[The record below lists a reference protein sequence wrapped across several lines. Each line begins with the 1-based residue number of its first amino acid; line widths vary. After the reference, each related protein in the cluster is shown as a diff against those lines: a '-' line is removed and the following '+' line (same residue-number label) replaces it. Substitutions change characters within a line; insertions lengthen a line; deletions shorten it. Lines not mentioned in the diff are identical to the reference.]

1 MEKEL
6 KNTTDGVSENGAACG
21 QREPSCY
28 ILSVSYGNDSIA
40 LIQWA
45 HEKGLENVFVVY
57 CDTGWSH
64 PDWPHRVKKG
74 MALADSYGFTTW
86 NVRGEFT
93 FESMVRMKK
102 GFPSQRYQFCSGI
115 LKVFPFLDFTEFLDP
130 DCEAIV
136 LIGKRREESENR
148 KDTPEFIA
156 SSEYHEGR
164 TVWHPLY
171 KHTENSRNG
180 LIERAGMDVLQ
191 HRSMECCPCVNANR
205 KDLRETPE
213 EQVEKVRVLE
223 RAINNNMFRAYKK
236 QGATGIDEV
245 MEWANSG
252 RGQYVRGQGKLW
264 NYRGELCGSGM
275 CGI

>member
-1 MEKEL
+1 MEDKV
-6 KNTTDGVSENGAACG
+6 TDKIKPEKGRACG
-21 QREPSCY
+21 LSTAPCY
-28 ILSVSYGNDSIA
+28 IISVSYGNDSIA
-40 LIQWA
+40 IIQWA
-45 HEKGLENVFVVY
+45 HEQGLENCFVVY
-57 CDTGWSH
+57 CDTGWAH
-64 PDWPHRVKKG
+64 PGWPVRVKKG
-74 MALADSYGFTTW
+74 MELADSYGFTTW
-86 NVRGEFT
+86 NVQGEFT

-115 LKVFPFLDFTEFLDP
+115 LKIIPFLDFAEYLDP
-130 DCEAIV
+130 DCNAIV
-136 LIGKRREESENR
+136 IIGKRREESESR

-171 KHTENSRNG
+171 KHSEKERDS
-180 LIERAGMDVLQ
+180 LISRAGFEALP

-205 KDLRETPE
+205 SDLRATPE
-213 EQVEKVRVLE
+213 EQIEKVRVLE
-223 RAINNNMFRAYKK
+223 NAISNNMFRAYKK

-252 RGQYVRGQGKLW
+252 RGKYKHGQMKMW